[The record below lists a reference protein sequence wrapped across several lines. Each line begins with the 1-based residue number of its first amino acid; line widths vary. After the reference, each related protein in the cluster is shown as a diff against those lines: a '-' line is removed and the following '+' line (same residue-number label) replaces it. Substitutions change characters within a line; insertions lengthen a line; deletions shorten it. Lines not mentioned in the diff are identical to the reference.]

1 MNGNEESWKKGLDMI
16 KCPEASMVDARRTAA
31 VNKFTGHSCP
41 PYLSGVRDLAVAPNF
56 ESPWTKSTGS
66 GPDLQ
71 ELAPYIQ
78 NGSRQSIW
86 NAIWDPDAPHSHFHS
101 CDDPQLDQ
109 NEVESC
115 ETNHNSS
122 GNSQD
127 ALQQSSSSNDQGN
140 SGRQPGKRNNNGDHP
155 DRRDQKRRSTAPTL
169 GQKKSQQKFACP
181 FYRYDPWRY
190 FGCVNYGLH
199 RIGDVRQHVFRR
211 HAPVIHCPRCGLIFE
226 GEQTNE
232 KRDQHIRERACA
244 EQSFDLPGITEERLD
259 AMRNA
264 ASGSSVRNDEEKWYE
279 IWVSLFPG
287 IQRPPP
293 EDVYLGPGFCVP
305 AHFIGEYQSQN
316 RLPVQRL
323 ITVFTRGPFTG
334 ENAHELLGALFDDM
348 SLYIRLRMDV
358 YTHNS
363 QVNEHMARDTQ
374 SPILSSGSMSLPMPP
389 YEPTL
394 QQDLVMDP
402 ENQMVSI
409 QMDENLDVGSYLYSS
424 AWQQSP
430 GWSNE

>member
-1 MNGNEESWKKGLDMI
+1 
-16 KCPEASMVDARRTAA
+16 MVDARRTTT

-115 ETNHNSS
+115 ETNHSSS

-127 ALQQSSSSNDQGN
+127 APQQSSSSNDQGN

-169 GQKKSQQKFACP
+169 GQKKPQQKFACP

-190 FGCVNYGLH
+190 FGCVSYGLH
-199 RIGDVRQHVFRR
+199 RIGDVRQHILRK
-211 HAPVIHCPRCGLIFE
+211 HAQEIHCPRCGLVFE
-226 GEQTNE
+226 GDRTNDR
-232 KRDQHIRERACA
+232 RDQHILERVCA
-244 EQSFDLPGITEERLD
+244 ERLFNLPGITGERLD

-264 ASGSSVRNDEEKWYE
+264 ASGSSTRNDEEKWYE

-293 EDVYLGPGFCVP
+293 EDVYLRPGFCVP
-305 AHFIGEYQSQN
+305 AHFIEEYQSQSQH
-316 RLPVQRL
+316 RLPMQRL
-323 ITVFTRGPFTG
+323 IAVFTQGPFMG
-334 ENAHELLGALFDDM
+334 EDPYALLRALFDDM
-348 SLYIRLRMDV
+348 SLYTRQRMGG
-358 YTHNS
+358 HASNS
-363 QVNEHMARDTQ
+363 QINEHMPGDTQ
-374 SPILSSGSMSLPMPP
+374 SPILSSGSMSLPMPSYQHIP
-389 YEPTL
+389 
-394 QQDLVMDP
+394 QQDPMMDP
-402 ENQMVSI
+402 ENQMGSI
-409 QMDENLDVGSYLYSS
+409 QMDENLDVGSYLYSH